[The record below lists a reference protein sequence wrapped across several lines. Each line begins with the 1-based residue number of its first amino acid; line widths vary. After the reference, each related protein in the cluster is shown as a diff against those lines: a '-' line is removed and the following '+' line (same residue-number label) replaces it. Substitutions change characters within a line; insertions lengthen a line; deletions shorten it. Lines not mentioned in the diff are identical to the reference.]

1 MISQPSIQIDQSLQ
15 GTVRLASF
23 AVESLRIGRGE
34 NLWNN
39 LFEPLCS
46 ELFDRYGETTI
57 SHVPGI
63 ERARDLYKAIGI
75 DPTRWRPA
83 SEALIR
89 RVIKGKPLYRINS
102 LVDTINYCSLYYLL
116 PLGLFDLD
124 RIGGDRIT
132 LRKGLPG
139 ESFGGIRKDQVNVA
153 GRYTLA
159 DLAGPFGSPTSDS
172 ERTAIRED
180 SERALVVIYAPSSL
194 QKTELETLARFTA
207 EKVEQYG
214 GGLPRSGDVSI
225 AG

>member
-1 MISQPSIQIDQSLQ
+1 MDRQPSIEIEPSLR
-15 GTVRLASF
+15 GTVRLAAF
-23 AVESLRIGRGE
+23 TVESLRIGRGE
-34 NLWNN
+34 ELWAS
-39 LFEPLCS
+39 LFEPLCR
-46 ELFDRYGETTI
+46 ELFGRYGETTI

-124 RIGGDRIT
+124 RIEGESLI

-159 DLAGPFGSPTSDS
+159 DSAGPFGSPTSDS
-172 ERTAIRED
+172 ERTAIRD
-180 SERALVVIYAPSSL
+180 NSERALAVIYAPSSL
-194 QKTELETLARFTA
+194 ERKELEELARFTA
-207 EKVEQYG
+207 EKVEQHG
-214 GGLPRSGDVSI
+214 GGQPRSGDVSI
-225 AG
+225 AE